1 MNTPWSNWLLTYT
14 VYRAIFTPCNVQ
26 PSMCSF
32 EKFCPVLKSPRYC
45 MFKEKKIETLKFD
58 PSKICPLIKRREY
71 FPEHTV
77 VSQKLPCPLLW
88 TDYTEK
94 KMHILVKVIAFLSP
108 QSKCLSLLIWKIC
121 SPEAMFTKYS

>member
-1 MNTPWSNWLLTYT
+1 
-14 VYRAIFTPCNVQ
+14 
-26 PSMCSF
+26 
-32 EKFCPVLKSPRYC
+32 

-94 KMHILVKVIAFLSP
+94 NAHTC
-108 QSKCLSLLIWKIC
+108 QSNSFPITSVQMSININL
-121 SPEAMFTKYS
+121 EAMFTGSYVHQV